1 LLYSFYL
8 INRFKSVFFFYL
20 LSHLLKI
27 PYFRTSI
34 KEKDK
39 MSTKFTEY
47 KGLDLPTVASEVLD
61 FWKEKNIFE
70 KSVTTR
76 EGAEPYVF
84 FEGPPSAN
92 GLPGIHHVMARA
104 IKDIFCRYKTQKG
117 YQVKRKAGWDT
128 HGLPVELGTEAALG
142 ITKEDIGTKIT
153 VAEYNEACK
162 KTVMRYTDVWNDLTE
177 KMGYWVD
184 MEDPYI
190 TYKSKYMESV
200 WWLLKQIYNKDLM
213 YKGYTIQPYSP
224 KAGTGLSSH
233 EVNQPGS
240 YRDVTDTTIVAQF
253 KTINETLPTSFQG
266 LGDVHFMAWTTT
278 PWTLPSNTALT
289 VGPKIDYVVV
299 KTFNQYTFLPTNVV
313 LAKNLV
319 GKQFGKGFFASEE
332 ASDFENYKAGDKKT
346 PYQIIAE
353 AKGADLVGIRYE
365 QLMPL
370 ALPYQNPEN
379 AFRVISG
386 DFVTTE
392 DGTGIVHTAPTFG
405 ADDAK
410 VAKEATPEVPPLLVL
425 DENGTAVPLVN
436 LQGKFI
442 DGLGDYSGKYV
453 KNEYYNDGEAPER
466 SIDVE
471 IAIRLKEENKAFK
484 VEKYVHSY
492 PHCWRTDKPILYYP
506 LDSWFIKITEVRD
519 RMFELNE
526 TINWKPK
533 ATGEGRFGN
542 WLKNANDWNL
552 SRSRFWGIP
561 LPIWR
566 TEEGTEEILIGSVG
580 ELYEE
585 IEKAVA
591 AGVQTENPF
600 KGFEIGNMAES
611 NYDLIDL
618 HKNVVDAITLVS
630 PSGKPMKREADLIDV
645 WFDSGAMPYAQWH
658 YPFENKEKIDGNQDF
673 PANFIAEGVDQTR
686 GWFYTLHAIGTLVFD
701 KVAYKNVVSNGLVLD
716 KNGQK
721 MSKRLGNA
729 VDPFVTL
736 GEYGPDATR
745 WYMIANANP
754 WDNLKFDLEGI
765 AEVRRKFFGT
775 LYNTYSFFSLYANI
789 DGFQY
794 KEADIPM
801 NERPEIDQWIIS
813 ELNTLIKD
821 VDGFYADYEPTKAA
835 RAISDFVQENLSNWY
850 VRLCRRR
857 FWKGEYAQDK
867 IAAYQTLYTC
877 LLTVS
882 KLSAPIAPFFMDKLY
897 RDLTLATQTE
907 EFDSVHLAK
916 FPEYV
921 ENFVD
926 KSLESRMQK
935 AQTISSLVLSLRKK
949 EMIKVRQPLQKVM
962 IPVLDKK
969 QRLEIE
975 AISDLIKA
983 EVNVKEIQLLDDAS
997 GILVKQIKPNFKALG
1012 PRFGKDMGLISKEI
1026 QGFSSE
1032 KINQLEREGSLAL
1045 EIAGNAVT
1053 LTLEDVEISSQD
1065 IEGWLVANANGI
1077 TVALDIVISP
1087 ELKNE
1092 GISRELV
1099 NRIQNIRKDS
1109 GFEVTDKIK
1118 VHLQSNA
1125 VLEAA
1130 VELNLNYIK
1139 SETLTEDLVFE
1150 DAVANGIEIEF
1161 DDIKTLITIT
1171 K

>member
-1 LLYSFYL
+1 
-8 INRFKSVFFFYL
+8 
-20 LSHLLKI
+20 
-27 PYFRTSI
+27 
-34 KEKDK
+34 

-61 FWKEKNIFE
+61 FWKKNNIFE
-70 KSVTTR
+70 QSVTSR
-76 EGAEPYVF
+76 EGATPYVF

-128 HGLPVELGTEAALG
+128 HGLPVELGTEKELG
-142 ITKEDIGTKIT
+142 ITKEDIGKTISVT
-153 VAEYNEACK
+153 EYNEACK

-184 MEDPYI
+184 MEDPYV
-190 TYKSKYMESV
+190 TYKSKYMETV
-200 WWLLKQIYNKDLM
+200 WWLLKQIYNKDLL

-253 KTINETLPTSFQG
+253 KTKEDTLPSFLQG
-266 LGDVHFMAWTTT
+266 FGDIHILAWTTT

-289 VGPKIDYVVV
+289 VGPKIDYVLV
-299 KTFNQYTFLPTNVV
+299 KTFNQYTFEPVNVV

-319 GKQFGKGFFASEE
+319 GKQFGGKYFVAESQADFASYT
-332 ASDFENYKAGDKKT
+332 ADYKKI
-346 PYQIIAE
+346 PYEILAE
-353 AKGADLVGIRYE
+353 CKGSDLVGIRYD

-370 ALPYQNPEN
+370 ALPYQHPEN

-410 VAKEATPEVPPLLVL
+410 VAAAATPEVPPLLVM
-425 DENGTAVPLVN
+425 DENGNEVPLVD

-442 DGLGDYSGKYV
+442 HGLGEYSGKYV

-466 SIDVE
+466 SADVE
-471 IAIRLKEENKAFK
+471 IAIQLKEENKAFK

-506 LDSWFIKITEVRD
+506 LDSWFIKVTEIKD
-519 RMFELNE
+519 RMFDLNE

-552 SRSRFWGIP
+552 SRSRYWGIP

-566 TEEGTEEILIGSVG
+566 TEDGTEELLVGSVE
-580 ELYEE
+580 ELYNE
-585 IEKAVA
+585 IENAIA
-591 AGVQTENPF
+591 AGFQSENPY
-600 KGFEIGNMAES
+600 KGFKSGDMSEA
-611 NYDLIDL
+611 NYDLVDL
-618 HKNVVDAITLVS
+618 HKNIVDTIVLVS
-630 PSGKPMKREADLIDV
+630 PSGKPMKRESDLIDV

-658 YPFENKEKIDGNQDF
+658 YPFENKDKIDENKDF
-673 PANFIAEGVDQTR
+673 PADFIAEGVDQTR

-701 KVAYKNVVSNGLVLD
+701 KIAYKNVVSNGLVLD

-729 VDPFVTL
+729 VDPFETL
-736 GEYGPDATR
+736 KEYGPDATR

-754 WDNLKFDLEGI
+754 WDNLKFDIEGV

-775 LYNTYSFFSLYANI
+775 LYNTYSFFALYANI
-789 DGFQY
+789 DGFTY
-794 KEADIPM
+794 SEAEIPVA
-801 NERPEIDQWIIS
+801 ERPEIDRWILS
-813 ELNTLIKD
+813 ELHTLIQE
-821 VDGFYADYEPTKAA
+821 VDDAYADYEPTRAA

-857 FWKGEYAQDK
+857 FWKGDYAQDK

-877 LLTVS
+877 LVTVA
-882 KLSAPIAPFFMDKLY
+882 KLGSPIAPFFMDKLY
-897 RDLTLATQTE
+897 KDLTAATSSE
-907 EFDSVHLAK
+907 NFDSVHLAK
-916 FPEYV
+916 FPVSV

-926 KSLESRMQK
+926 KSLESKMLK
-935 AQTISSLVLSLRKK
+935 AQTVSSLVLSLRKK

-962 IPVLDKK
+962 IPVLDAV
-969 QRLEIE
+969 QRAEIE
-975 AISDLIKA
+975 AVSDLIKA
-983 EVNVKEIQLLDDAS
+983 EVNVKEVVLLDDAS
-997 GILVKQIKPNFKALG
+997 GILVKQIKPNFKTLG
-1012 PRFGKDMGLISKEI
+1012 PRFGKDMGLISNKI
-1026 QGFSSE
+1026 QGFSPVE
-1032 KINQLEREGSLAL
+1032 IATLERDNAL
-1045 EIAGNAVT
+1045 EIDIAGKSII
-1053 LTLEDVEISSQD
+1053 LTLADVEISSQD

-1077 TVALDIVISP
+1077 TVALDITISD
-1087 ELKNE
+1087 ELRKE
-1092 GISRELV
+1092 GIARELV

-1109 GFEVTDKIK
+1109 GFEVTDKIVVK
-1118 VHLQSNA
+1118 MEKNTQLEEA
-1125 VLEAA
+1125 VAA
-1130 VELNLNYIK
+1130 NLDYIM
-1139 SETLTEDLVFE
+1139 SETLTKTLVFE
-1150 DAVANGIEIEF
+1150 DGFQKGIEIEF
-1161 DDIKTLITIT
+1161 DEIKTIILIS

>member
-1 LLYSFYL
+1 
-8 INRFKSVFFFYL
+8 
-20 LSHLLKI
+20 
-27 PYFRTSI
+27 
-34 KEKDK
+34 

-61 FWKEKNIFE
+61 FWKKENIFE

-76 EGAEPYVF
+76 EGNQPFVF

-117 YQVKRKAGWDT
+117 FQVKRKAGWDT
-128 HGLPVELGTEAALG
+128 HGLPVELGTEKELG
-142 ITKEDIGTKIT
+142 ITKEDIGKTISIE
-153 VAEYNEACK
+153 EYNEACK
-162 KTVMRYTDVWNDLTE
+162 RTVMRYTDVWNDLTE

-184 MEDPYI
+184 MEDPYV

-240 YRDVTDTTIVAQF
+240 YRDVTDTTVVAQF
-253 KTINETLPTSFQG
+253 KALEASLKDLENIFEIGHLSKGTYFL
-266 LGDVHFMAWTTT
+266 AWTTT

-289 VGPKIDYVVV
+289 VGPKIDYVLVS
-299 KTFNQYTFLPTNVV
+299 TYNQYTFDPMNVI
-313 LAKNLV
+313 LAKSLV
-319 GKQFGKGFFASEE
+319 NKQFAGKY
-332 ASDFENYKAGDKKT
+332 FEVTDPAELKNYKGEDKKI
-346 PYQIIAE
+346 PFYVVAE
-353 AKGADLVGIRYE
+353 AKGADLVDIKYE
-365 QLMPL
+365 QLLPF

-410 VAKEATPEVPPLLVL
+410 VAKEATPEVPPMLVL
-425 DENGTAVPLVN
+425 DENGTPVPLVD
-436 LQGKFI
+436 LQGRFTSHM
-442 DGLGDYSGKYV
+442 GEYGGKYV

-466 SIDVE
+466 SVDVE
-471 IAIRLKEENKAFK
+471 LAIRLKEENKAFK

-506 LDSWFIKITEVRD
+506 LDSWFIKITEVKD
-519 RMFELNE
+519 RMFDLNE

-552 SRSRFWGIP
+552 SRSRYWGIP

-566 TEEGTEEILIGSVG
+566 TEDKQEEILIGSVE
-580 ELYEE
+580 ELYNE
-585 IEKAVA
+585 IEKSVA
-591 AGVQTENPF
+591 AGFQKENPF
-600 KGFEIGNMAES
+600 KGFQIGNMSEE

-618 HKNVVDAITLVS
+618 HKNVVDEIVLVS
-630 PSGKPMKREADLIDV
+630 PSGKPMSREADLIDV

-658 YPFENKEKIDGNQDF
+658 YPFENKDKIDENKDF
-673 PANFIAEGVDQTR
+673 PADFIAEGVDQTR

-701 KVAYKNVVSNGLVLD
+701 KIAYKNVVSNGLVLD

-729 VDPFVTL
+729 ADPFETL
-736 GEYGPDATR
+736 KEYGPDATR
-745 WYMIANANP
+745 WYMISNANP
-754 WDNLKFDLEGI
+754 WDNLKFDLDGI

-789 DGFQY
+789 DGFKY
-794 KEADIPM
+794 AEAEIPL

-821 VDGFYADYEPTKAA
+821 VDGFYEEYEPTKAA

-857 FWKGEYAQDK
+857 FWRGEYGQDK

-877 LLTVS
+877 LLTIS
-882 KLSAPIAPFFMDKLY
+882 KLGAPIAPFFMDKLY
-897 RDLTLATQTE
+897 RDLTQTTLSE
-907 EFDSVHLAK
+907 NFDSVHLAK
-916 FPEYV
+916 FPISV
-921 ENFVD
+921 ENFVN
-926 KSLESRMQK
+926 KKLESKMQK

-949 EMIKVRQPLQKVM
+949 EMIKVRQPLQKIM
-962 IPVLDKK
+962 IPVLDES

-975 AISDLIKA
+975 AVSDLIKA

-997 GILVKQIKPNFKALG
+997 GILVKQIKPNFKTLG

-1032 KINQLEREGSLAL
+1032 QINKLDKEGSLTL
-1045 EIAGNAVT
+1045 VIAGNSLT
-1053 LTLEDVEISSQD
+1053 LSLEDVEITSQD
-1065 IEGWLVANANGI
+1065 IEGWLVANSNGI
-1077 TVALDIVISP
+1077 TVALDITISP
-1087 ELKNE
+1087 ELRKE
-1092 GISRELV
+1092 GIARELV

-1118 VHLQSNA
+1118 VHLEKNETLEEA
-1125 VLEAA
+1125 VYANEA
-1130 VELNLNYIK
+1130 YIK
-1139 SETLTEDLVFE
+1139 SETLTETLVFE
-1150 DAVANGIEIEF
+1150 EKIFNGSEIEF
-1161 DDIKTLITIT
+1161 DEIKTKITIT